1 MSDLSIRADGDTL
14 LGERDGAV
22 VAAVALF
29 DGAVVSPAA
38 PADAVAALRRRRYQI
53 LRQGGDVGRRG
64 ALLRRL
70 G

>member
-1 MSDLSIRADGDTL
+1 VSELHIRAAGDSL
-14 LGERDGAV
+14 LGERDGSVVAV
-22 VAAVALF
+22 VALS

-64 ALLRRL
+64 AVLRRL